1 MAFYLTQSLHRV
13 LQLRS
18 KHPATVFGER
28 RQTWAEVGDRVA
40 RLAGALQ
47 GLGLRAGERVG
58 MMALNSDRYLEYYF
72 GTWWAGCVVN
82 PVNVRWSPAEVAYSL
97 DDCDT
102 TVLIVDDHFAPMV
115 AELRTRSRSLR
126 TVIHV
131 GVGAPPEGML
141 SWERLVAQASPAQDA
156 MRAGDDLAGVFYTGG
171 TTGFPKGV
179 MLSHTNLASNALTD
193 VADGLVAPDGTAL
206 MVAPMFHLAA
216 TALLLSNM
224 IVGSRLVFLPSFTP
238 QGVLGAIQAEQV
250 TSALLVPT
258 MIQMVID
265 HPSLKDHDTRSLRD
279 VAYGAS
285 PISEGVM
292 NRALAALPG
301 ARFTQ
306 AYGMTELSPCATF
319 LPPWYHTAEGRGAG
333 KIRSAGRAAS
343 ACEVRITDPD
353 DREVPRGTVGEVC
366 VRGPGVMQ
374 GYWNQPELTAQ
385 ALRGGWMHTGDAA
398 YMDEDGFVFIVDR
411 VKDMIVT
418 GGENVYSVEVES
430 ALSQHPAVA
439 AASVIGIPD
448 DKWGEAVH
456 AVVVFKPGQSASAE
470 ALVAHARGLIA
481 GYKCPRSIEVREA
494 LPLTAAGKVQ
504 KTELRKPFWEG
515 QSRNVA

>member
-1 MAFYLTQSLHRV
+1 MSFYLTQSLHRV
-13 LQLRS
+13 LQQRS
-18 KHPATVFGER
+18 LQQATVFGSR
-28 RQTWAEVGDRVA
+28 RQTWAEVGARVA
-40 RLAGALQ
+40 RFAGVLR
-47 GLGLRAGERVG
+47 GLGLSPGDRIG

-72 GTWWAGCVVN
+72 GAWWAGCVVN
-82 PVNVRWSPAEVAYSL
+82 PVNVRWSAAEVAYSL

-102 TVLIVDDHFAPMV
+102 TVLIVDDTFVPIV
-115 AELRTRSRSLR
+115 PELRKRSQALR
-126 TVIHV
+126 TVVHL
-131 GVGAPPEGML
+131 GAGAAPKGML
-141 SWERLVAQASPAQDA
+141 SWEQMVAQANPVEDA
-156 MRAGDDLAGVFYTGG
+156 MRSGDDLAGVFYTGG

-193 VADGLVAPDGTAL
+193 VADGLVAPGGTGL

-216 TALLLSNM
+216 TALLLGNLV
-224 IVGSRLVFLPSFTP
+224 VGSRLVFLPAFTP
-238 QGVLGAIQAEQV
+238 QGVLGAIQTERV

-258 MIQMVID
+258 MIQMVVD
-265 HPSLKDHDTRSLRD
+265 HPSLKDHDTSTLAD
-279 VAYGAS
+279 VVYGAS
-285 PISEGVM
+285 PISEGLM
-292 NRALAALPG
+292 NRALAALPS

-319 LPPWYHTAEGRGAG
+319 LAPWYHTAEGRSAG

-343 ACEVRITDPD
+343 ACEVRITDPE
-353 DREVPRGTVGEVC
+353 DRELPRGTVGEVC

-374 GYWNQPELTAQ
+374 GYWNKPELSAQ

-430 ALSQHPAVA
+430 ALSQHVAVA

-448 DKWGEAVH
+448 DMWGEAVH
-456 AVVVFKPGQSASAE
+456 AVIVLKPGQSVTAE
-470 ALVAHARGLIA
+470 ELGAHARTLIA
-481 GYKCPRSIEVREA
+481 GYKCPRSVEFRDA

>member
-13 LQLRS
+13 LQLRRNR
-18 KHPATVFGER
+18 PATVFGER

-131 GVGAPPEGML
+131 GAGAPPEGML

-224 IVGSRLVFLPSFTP
+224 IVGSRLVFLPAFTP
-238 QGVLGAIQAEQV
+238 QGVLGAQRRRTPAR
-250 TSALLVPT
+250 A
-258 MIQMVID
+258 
-265 HPSLKDHDTRSLRD
+265 
-279 VAYGAS
+279 
-285 PISEGVM
+285 PIGP
-292 NRALAALPG
+292 A
-301 ARFTQ
+301 
-306 AYGMTELSPCATF
+306 
-319 LPPWYHTAEGRGAG
+319 
-333 KIRSAGRAAS
+333 IRSIS
-343 ACEVRITDPD
+343 
-353 DREVPRGTVGEVC
+353 
-366 VRGPGVMQ
+366 
-374 GYWNQPELTAQ
+374 
-385 ALRGGWMHTGDAA
+385 
-398 YMDEDGFVFIVDR
+398 
-411 VKDMIVT
+411 
-418 GGENVYSVEVES
+418 
-430 ALSQHPAVA
+430 
-439 AASVIGIPD
+439 
-448 DKWGEAVH
+448 
-456 AVVVFKPGQSASAE
+456 
-470 ALVAHARGLIA
+470 
-481 GYKCPRSIEVREA
+481 
-494 LPLTAAGKVQ
+494 
-504 KTELRKPFWEG
+504 
-515 QSRNVA
+515 